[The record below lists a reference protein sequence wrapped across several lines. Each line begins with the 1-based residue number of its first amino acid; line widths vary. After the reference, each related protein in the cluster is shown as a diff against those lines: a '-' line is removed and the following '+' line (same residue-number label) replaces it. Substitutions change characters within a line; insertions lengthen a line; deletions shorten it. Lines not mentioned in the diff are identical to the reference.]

1 MNNTDIL
8 QKWITESDNIVFFGG
23 AGVSTESGI
32 PDFRSVDGL
41 YHQQWEYPPETIL
54 SHSFFMRRPEEFYR
68 FYRAKMLCDTA
79 KPNMAHKKLAQ
90 LEAEGK
96 LTAVITQNIDN
107 LHQMAGSKKVL
118 ELHGSV
124 YRNHCMDCGEFY
136 DFAYMK
142 NSQGVPRCQKCGGI
156 IKPDVVL
163 YEEALDSRVLTESV
177 SAIQEAQTM
186 IIGGTSLS
194 VYPAASLIDYFKGDH
209 LIVINR
215 DKTPRD
221 RIADLVINES
231 IGEVF
236 AKI

>member
-1 MNNTDIL
+1 
-8 QKWITESDNIVFFGG
+8 
-23 AGVSTESGI
+23 
-32 PDFRSVDGL
+32 
-41 YHQQWEYPPETIL
+41 
-54 SHSFFMRRPEEFYR
+54 
-68 FYRAKMLCDTA
+68 
-79 KPNMAHKKLAQ
+79 
-90 LEAEGK
+90 
-96 LTAVITQNIDN
+96 
-107 LHQMAGSKKVL
+107 
-118 ELHGSV
+118 
-124 YRNHCMDCGEFY
+124 
-136 DFAYMK
+136 MK